1 MGREGE
7 GERGRGGRRDELG
20 PLVDQC
26 LDRDIKSLGGGGG
39 GRERRGGGLMGEGR
53 YEMGPPTDQYQG
65 QGAGSIIL
73 FKFIMPSPRSAKT
86 SS

>member
-39 GRERRGGGLMGEGR
+39 RERRGGGGN
-53 YEMGPPTDQYQG
+53 
-65 QGAGSIIL
+65 
-73 FKFIMPSPRSAKT
+73 
-86 SS
+86 

>member
-1 MGREGE
+1 
-7 GERGRGGRRDELG
+7 
-20 PLVDQC
+20 
-26 LDRDIKSLGGGGG
+26 
-39 GRERRGGGLMGEGR
+39 MGEGR

-73 FKFIMPSPRSAKT
+73 FKLIMPSPRSAKT

>member
-39 GRERRGGGLMGEGR
+39 GEGEKGGGDLWVWGDMKWVHLPISTRVRVLGR
-53 YEMGPPTDQYQG
+53 
-65 QGAGSIIL
+65 
-73 FKFIMPSPRSAKT
+73 
-86 SS
+86 

>member
-1 MGREGE
+1 MS
-7 GERGRGGRRDELG
+7 
-20 PLVDQC
+20 LVH
-26 LDRDIKSLGGGGG
+26 LWISAWIGTLNRWGGGGG
-39 GRERRGGGLMGEGR
+39 GEGEKGGGLMGEGR

>member
-1 MGREGE
+1 MS
-7 GERGRGGRRDELG
+7 
-20 PLVDQC
+20 LVH
-26 LDRDIKSLGGGGG
+26 LWISAWIGTLNRWGGGGG
-39 GRERRGGGLMGEGR
+39 GGGKGGGLMGEGR

>member
-1 MGREGE
+1 MGLEGE
-7 GERGRGGRRDELG
+7 GERGRGGDEMS
-20 PLVDQC
+20 LVH
-26 LDRDIKSLGGGGG
+26 LWISAWIGTLNRWGGG
-39 GRERRGGGLMGEGR
+39 GRKGEKGGELMGEGR

>member
-1 MGREGE
+1 MERKGE
-7 GERGRGGRRDELG
+7 
-20 PLVDQC
+20 
-26 LDRDIKSLGGGGG
+26 KGGG
-39 GRERRGGGLMGEGR
+39 ELMGEGR